1 MSFQDFYLHIIF
13 IANTWSFQSSDSAS
27 WCFFW
32 FLLLTSYF
40 LIYLVICKFWANL
53 NRNHNFQAWNQTAC
67 LQRTFV
73 FAPIWHLQA
82 LPNSDYFEFSV
93 WESSAHI
100 NDKIFK
106 LKSNESDS
114 WLWSSQKKFTLSQI
128 PGVSQAVVFTGPH
141 WGGTSFFLVCLSTK
155 DVIFGEH

>member
-13 IANTWSFQSSDSAS
+13 ISNTWSFQSSDSAS

-40 LIYLVICKFWANL
+40 LIYFVICKFWANV
-53 NRNHNFQAWNQTAC
+53 NQNHNFQAWNQTAC

-73 FAPIWHLQA
+73 FVPIWHLQA

-93 WESSAHI
+93 WKSSAHI
-100 NDKIFK
+100 NDEIFR

-114 WLWSSQKKFTLSQI
+114 WLLSSQEKFTLSQI
-128 PGVSQAVVFTGPH
+128 PRVSQAVVFTGPPLR
-141 WGGTSFFLVCLSTK
+141 GTSFFLVCLSTK